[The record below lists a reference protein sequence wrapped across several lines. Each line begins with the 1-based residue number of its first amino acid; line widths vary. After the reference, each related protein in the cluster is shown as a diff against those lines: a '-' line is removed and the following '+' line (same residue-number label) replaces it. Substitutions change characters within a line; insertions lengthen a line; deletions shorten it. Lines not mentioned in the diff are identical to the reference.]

1 MKVSKQLLLSAVATG
16 LLIAPAWARPVPAVS
31 WSQPQ
36 QAPAQPAPNQ
46 PAPDATATSSASGK
60 IVAATDTS
68 LSLEIQQGSDPST
81 QQFVINSETKVD
93 GKLAVGAMATVEF
106 RTDNGTQIAT
116 QITVQSGS

>member
-1 MKVSKQLLLSAVATG
+1 VKVSKQLLLSVVASG
-16 LLIAPAWARPVPAVS
+16 LLIAPAWARRVPAVS
-31 WSQPQ
+31 GSQPQ

>member
-1 MKVSKQLLLSAVATG
+1 VKVSKQLLLSVVATG

-31 WSQPQ
+31 WDQPQ

-93 GKLAVGAMATVEF
+93 GKLAVGAMATVAF